1 MTPPTPA
8 TQHPTATEPDRSG
21 APRRPGLATPLN
33 PQVLG
38 GLVGAVGASVFVL
51 VNRSRLADPWPAVAL
66 VLWVVA
72 LGAFAWVAL
81 LRPRVL
87 PALERPAPW
96 AGAVYGA
103 SVVGMLGLIAAGGA
117 VLRGTGHADLQ
128 PSLVAL
134 AVGLHFLPFAAAFRA
149 PVFRLLGAAVA
160 SVGAVGLV
168 LGLLV
173 GPSAAAGAAVVAG
186 LVMLVL
192 ITVDAQRD

>member
-1 MTPPTPA
+1 MTPPMPA
-8 TQHPTATEPDRSG
+8 TQNSSQTEPHQPD
-21 APRRPGLATPLN
+21 ATRRPGLATPMH

-38 GLVGAVGASVFVL
+38 GLVGAVGASTFVL
-51 VNRSRLADPWPAVAL
+51 VNRTRLADPWPTVAL
-66 VLWVVA
+66 VLWLLA
-72 LGAFAWVAL
+72 LLAYLWFAL

-87 PALERPAPW
+87 PALVPPSPR
-96 AGAVYGA
+96 AGAVYGL

-117 VLRGTGHADLQ
+117 LLRANGHADLR
-128 PSLVAL
+128 PALVAL